1 MQNATKFSENLQNKV
16 FIAKFPFSWYN
27 RLMENSVKLK
37 KYKIGLDVGSTT
49 IKLAILDDNNKLIYS
64 SYQRHYSDIKKT
76 LVEVLLKIIKKHEV
90 FSIMVTGSGG
100 IAVSKWL
107 DIPFIQEVVAGVKA
121 IETLIPACDVA
132 IELGG
137 EDAKITYF
145 KGGLEQRMNGTCA
158 GGTGAFLDQM
168 AALLNVK
175 IEELNGLASRA
186 TTVYP
191 IASRCGVF
199 AKTDI
204 QPLLNDGAKRSDLA
218 LSVFQSVVNQ
228 TVSGLSCGKPIRGR
242 VAFLGGPLHY
252 MPLLVAQFVKTL
264 GLLPEEVIEPEN
276 SEVFNAIGAALSSVG
291 AVTAKVLTEKL
302 NKLSDMATK
311 EIERLQPLFKD
322 RAELVAWRKRHEK
335 TSAKYADIKTAKGA
349 LFLGIDAGSTTTKA
363 CLINGDNKILYTA
376 YGSNEGNPLKSVITV
391 LKDIYGKL
399 PKDAYIGNSCVTGY
413 GENLIK
419 ASLKT
424 DLGEIETLAHYT
436 ASAAFLPGVD
446 FVLDIGGQD
455 MKYLKIK
462 NGVIDNIILN
472 EACSSGCGSFIETFA
487 ANLSMSAKEFGE
499 LGLTSKNPVD
509 LGSRCTVF
517 MNSRVKQA
525 QKEGAEVC
533 DISAGLSYSVVKN
546 ALFKVI
552 KLRDI
557 KEIGNNIIVQGGTFM
572 NESVL
577 RAFEIILNR
586 EVVRPNI
593 AGLMGAFGCAILAK
607 KNYIKGN
614 KSKIL
619 NETELDAL
627 KVEKKTARCGKCNNN
642 CLLTINEFSSG
653 ERFISNN
660 RCENGGGET
669 VQKERLPNLFDY
681 KYNRLFKHYKPLEE
695 HAAVRGQIGILRVLN
710 MYENYPFWFTFFTEL
725 KYRVILS
732 PRSTR
737 AVFEMGLESMPS
749 ESVCYPAKLAHGHI
763 MELLNRGVKTIFYPC
778 IPYEKKADKGADNHF
793 NCPIVATYP
802 EVLKNNIDALRAP
815 GVKFYAP
822 FLPYNNTKRL
832 IERLCEEF
840 KEIKRSEI
848 HKAVL
853 KAEEEDRA
861 FKNDIRQKG
870 EETLK
875 LLKETNKKG
884 IVLAGRPYHVD
895 LEINHGIPNM
905 VNNQGF
911 AVLTEDSISHI
922 NPVPRP
928 IRVLDQWMYHTR
940 LYNAASL
947 VRVCDNLELVQLN
960 SFGCGLDAVTTDQ
973 VMEVLESANKMYTC
987 LKIDEGSNL
996 GAARIRIRSL
1006 VAAINAREENN
1017 IRIRIPNKPV
1027 MHPLFKKEM
1036 KKKHTILSPNM
1047 SPIHFEILKYA
1058 LRHSGF
1064 NLEILQTENKEAIET
1079 GLKYVNNDACYPTII
1094 TLGDIINTLLTK
1106 KYDVNNTSVI
1116 FTQTGGGCRASN
1128 YIPILR
1134 KALKDAGMPNIP
1146 VISLNFAGLDPHP
1159 GFKLKLKTLIRLIQ
1173 ALMYGDL
1180 LMRCLYR
1187 VRPYEIKKGS
1197 AEKLMKVWQELCAKD
1212 LKRASLLKFGKNL
1225 KKIVVDFDNLP
1236 RHSGRKPRVGLVGE
1250 ILVKYHPGANNNAVR
1265 VVEQEGGEAVMP
1277 DMVDFFLYGF
1287 YNNVIKKD
1295 LLDGT
1300 RKQKLKSS
1308 IYIKFINWL
1317 RKPMIKALKKTD
1329 FGYPAKIN
1337 EKAKLA
1343 SSVVSVGA
1351 MSGEGWFL
1359 TAEMLEL
1366 MQHSVNNIV
1375 CMQPFACLPNHVTG
1389 KGVMKELKRLNP
1401 LSNIVMV
1408 DYDPGASEVNQL
1420 NRIKLMMSV
1429 AIKNHE
1435 ASLKHGSK
1443 SETVILHRKKNL
1455 AKQKEKSSSA
1465 G

>member
-1 MQNATKFSENLQNKV
+1 MDNL
-16 FIAKFPFSWYN
+16 S
-27 RLMENSVKLK
+27 KLR

-49 IKLAILDDNNKLIYS
+49 IKLAILDDNDKLIYS

-76 LVEVLLKIIKKHEV
+76 LVEVLLKIIKKHET

-100 IAVSKWL
+100 ISVSKWL

-121 IETLIPACDVA
+121 IETLIPSCDVA

-175 IEELNGLASRA
+175 IEDLNGLAEKG

-218 LSVFQSVVNQ
+218 LSIFQSVVNQ

-252 MPLLVAQFVKTL
+252 MPKLVDQFVKTL
-264 GLLPEEVIEPEN
+264 NLQSEEVLEPKN
-276 SEVFNAIGAALSSVG
+276 SEVFNAIGAALSSHGV
-291 AVTAKVLTEKL
+291 VTANTLFEKL
-302 NKLSDMATK
+302 NKLNDTSSY

-322 RAELVAWRKRHEK
+322 RAELKLWRERHER
-335 TSAKYADIKTAKGA
+335 TFAKYADIENSKGA
-349 LFLGIDAGSTTTKA
+349 LYLGIDAGSTTTKA
-363 CLINGDNKILYTA
+363 CLINADNKILFTS
-376 YGSNEGNPLKSVITV
+376 YGSNEGDPLKSVITV
-391 LKDIYGKL
+391 LKDIYKRL
-399 PKDAYIGNSCVTGY
+399 PKSAYIGNSCVTGY
-413 GENLIK
+413 GESLIK
-419 ASLKT
+419 ASLKA
-424 DLGEIETLAHYT
+424 DMGEIETLAHYT
-436 ASAAFLPGVD
+436 ASAAFLPDVS

-487 ANLSMSAKEFGE
+487 SNLSMSAEEFGE

-525 QKEGAEVC
+525 QKEGAEVS

-557 KEIGNNIIVQGGTFM
+557 SDIGENIIVQGGTFM

-577 RAFEIILNR
+577 RAFEIILNK

-607 KNYIKGN
+607 KNYIKGK
-614 KSKIL
+614 KSAIL
-619 NETELDAL
+619 TEEEIVAL
-627 KVEKKTARCGKCNNN
+627 SVEKKTARCGKCNNN
-642 CLLTINEFSSG
+642 CLLTINQFSSG
-653 ERFISNN
+653 EKFISNN
-660 RCENGGGET
+660 RCENGSGET
-669 VQKERLPNLFDY
+669 IQKECLPNLYDY
-681 KYNRLFKHYKPLEE
+681 KYKRLFKYYRPLSESE
-695 HAAVRGQIGILRVLN
+695 ASRGEIGIPRVLN

-737 AVFEMGLESMPS
+737 AVFESGIESMPS

-763 MELLNRGVKTIFYPC
+763 MELLKSGVKTIFYPC
-778 IPYEKKADKGADNHF
+778 IPYEKKSDKLADNHF
-793 NCPIVATYP
+793 NCPIVSTYP
-802 EVLKNNIDALRAP
+802 EVLRNNIDELKNP
-815 GVKFYAP
+815 GIKFYSP

-832 IERLCEEF
+832 IKRLCEEF
-840 KEIKRSEI
+840 KSIPKYEIQ
-848 HKAVL
+848 KAVL
-853 KAEEEDRA
+853 AAEKEDQA
-861 FKNDIRQKG
+861 FKEDIRKKG

-875 LLKETNKKG
+875 LLKDTGKKG

-895 LEINHGIPNM
+895 LEINHGIPIM
-905 VNNQGF
+905 VNNQGY
-911 AVLTEDSISHI
+911 AVLTEDSVSHI
-922 NPVPRP
+922 NPIPRP

-947 VRVCDNLELVQLN
+947 VRVNDNLELIQLN

-973 VMEVLESANKMYTC
+973 VMEILESSNKMYTC

-996 GAARIRIRSL
+996 GAARIRVRSL
-1006 VAAINAREENN
+1006 VAAINARDENN
-1017 IRIRIPNKPV
+1017 IRAKAPAAPV
-1027 MHPLFKKEM
+1027 PHALFKKEM
-1036 KKKHTILSPNM
+1036 RKEHTILSPNM

-1064 NLEILQTENKEAIET
+1064 NLEILETENKQAIET

-1094 TLGDIINTLLTK
+1094 TLGDIINTLQTG

-1134 KALKDAGMPNIP
+1134 KALKDSGMPDIP

-1159 GFKLKLKTLIRLIQ
+1159 GFKLKLKTLVRLIQ

-1180 LMRCLYR
+1180 FMRCVYR
-1187 VRPYEIKKGS
+1187 IRPYETEIGS
-1197 AEKLMKVWQELCAKD
+1197 SEKLMKDWQTRLSKD
-1212 LKRASLLKFGKNL
+1212 LKRASLFKFKKNL
-1225 KKIVVDFDNLP
+1225 QKIVADFDDLP
-1236 RHSGRKPRVGLVGE
+1236 KCADRKPRVGLVGE
-1250 ILVKYHPGANNNAVR
+1250 ILVKYHPGANNN
-1265 VVEQEGGEAVMP
+1265 VVKTIEKEGGEAVMP

-1287 YNNVIKKD
+1287 YNNVIKRT

-1300 RKQKLKSS
+1300 RIQKLKSS
-1308 IYIKFINWL
+1308 IYIRLVNWL
-1317 RKPMIKALKKTD
+1317 RKPMINSLKKTD
-1329 FGYPAKIN
+1329 FGYPSKIN

-1343 SSVVSVGA
+1343 SKVISVGA

-1366 MQHSVNNIV
+1366 MQHGVNNIV

-1389 KGVMKELKRLNP
+1389 KGVMKELKRVNP
-1401 LSNIVMV
+1401 QSNVVVI

-1429 AIKNHE
+1429 AMKNHDSNKKKE
-1435 ASLKHGSK
+1435 EKQD
-1443 SETVILHRKKNL
+1443 TDVLHIQKNL
-1455 AKQKEKSSSA
+1455 TNTNQKSSSV